1 MLVKLFLKIGI
12 LAIELF
18 LAFYS
23 LIITDS
29 LLVKFLFFAFTAV
42 IVAFAVTRITIHLLP
57 QDKDF
62 VSEDNYAAEME
73 NRDKSK
79 EV

>member
-1 MLVKLFLKIGI
+1 MLFKLFLKIGI

-29 LLVKFLFFAFTAV
+29 LLVKFLFFVFSAV
-42 IVAFAVTRITIHLLP
+42 IIAFAVTRVTKLLLP
-57 QDKDF
+57 QDKDY
-62 VSEDNYAAEME
+62 VSEDNHSDEME
-73 NRDKSK
+73 NLNKSQDI
-79 EV
+79 

>member
-1 MLVKLFLKIGI
+1 MLFKLFLKIGI

-42 IVAFAVTRITIHLLP
+42 IIAFAVTRITNHLLP
-57 QDKDF
+57 QDKDH
-62 VSEDNYAAEME
+62 VSDSTMMTEME
-73 NRDKSK
+73 IQEKSQ
-79 EV
+79 EI